1 MSQSP
6 DQQPII
12 RTVGRRQMREGQPL
26 TAADREAMTRMA
38 QYLIRAP
45 KGIFRYRSQAAMEA
59 DRLRWTVD
67 AVVAKT
73 THR

>member
-1 MSQSP
+1 
-6 DQQPII
+6 
-12 RTVGRRQMREGQPL
+12 
-26 TAADREAMTRMA
+26 MTRMA
-38 QYLIRAP
+38 QYLTRAP